1 MNHTATVEKMH
12 AMKLRGMAD
21 AFQNAKET
29 GLRRSGTTPDEFIG
43 FLVDAEW
50 EDRQNRKLRRFVR
63 KAKFRYQA
71 GFEELD
77 FTLKRNLDK
86 DMVTRLSDSSWIR
99 KAKNIIITG
108 ATGVGKSFLA
118 SALGHQACLNDFKT
132 VYFNCLK
139 LFSQLKRSQADHS
152 YDREIR
158 KIQRADLVIFDDFG
172 LQPLDAKD
180 RMSLLEILED
190 RYGRSSTIVVT
201 QIPVSKWHD
210 VIGDSTIADA
220 VCDRLVHSSFR
231 IDMKG
236 ESVRKMQ
243 KN

>member
-1 MNHTATVEKMH
+1 MHT
-12 AMKLRGMAD
+12 MKLRGMAA
-21 AFQNAKET
+21 AFQKAQET

-43 FLVDAEW
+43 LLVDAEW
-50 EDRQNRKLRRFVR
+50 EERQNRRLRRFVR

-86 DMVTRLSDSSWIR
+86 DMVMRLSDSSWVQ
-99 KAKNIIITG
+99 KAKNVIITG

-118 SALGHQACLNDFKT
+118 SALGYQACLDNFKT
-132 VYFNCLK
+132 LYFNCLK

-152 YDREIR
+152 YEREIR
-158 KIQRADLVIFDDFG
+158 RIQRSELVILDDFG
-172 LQPLDAKD
+172 LQPLDSKD

-190 RYGRSSTIVVT
+190 RHGKCSTVVVT

-210 VIGDSTIADA
+210 VIGDSTVADA
-220 VCDRLVHSSFR
+220 ICDRLVHSSLK

-236 ESVRKMQ
+236 ESVRKTM
-243 KN
+243 KT

>member
-1 MNHTATVEKMH
+1 LNHTATVEKMQ
-12 AMKLRGMAD
+12 AMKLRGMAG
-21 AFQNAKET
+21 AFLKAQEK
-29 GLRRSGTTPDEFIG
+29 GLRRSSTTPDEFIG

-50 EDRQNRKLRRFVR
+50 EDRQNRKLRRLVR
-63 KAKFRYQA
+63 KARFRYQA

-77 FTLKRNLDK
+77 FNLKRNLDK
-86 DMVTRLSDSSWIR
+86 DMITRLSDGSWIR
-99 KAKNIIITG
+99 KAKNVIITG

-118 SALGHQACLNDFKT
+118 SAMGHQACLDDFKT
-132 VYFNCLK
+132 LYFNCLK

-158 KIQRADLVIFDDFG
+158 KIQRAELVILDDFG

-190 RYGRSSTIVVT
+190 RHGKNSTVVVT
-201 QIPVSKWHD
+201 QIPVAKWHD
-210 VIGDSTIADA
+210 IIGDSTIADA
-220 VCDRLVHSSFR
+220 ICDRLIHSSFR

-236 ESVRKMQ
+236 ESVRKTL
-243 KN
+243 KT